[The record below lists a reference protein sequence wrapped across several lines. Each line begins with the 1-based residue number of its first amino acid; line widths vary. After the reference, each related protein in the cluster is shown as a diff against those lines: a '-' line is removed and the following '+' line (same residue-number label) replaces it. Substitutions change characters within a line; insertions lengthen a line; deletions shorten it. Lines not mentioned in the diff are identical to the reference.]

1 MSNQLLA
8 LKPDL
13 EGLRRNLLR
22 EATPSRVFFFEH
34 GIAANVKDALAQ
46 RCGVP
51 LPGQDSPRAVWD
63 FELALQRRLGFE
75 VFRVWLP
82 GAEYKVAGSLGIAWG
97 EEHAGPIQ
105 TWDDVQRYDW
115 PDPSAV
121 DFSQMEYYEAN
132 LPEDM
137 GVFHCVKL
145 WEVVRELLGL
155 ESFCLKMF
163 EQPELVA
170 EVIGRVGR
178 FHVALVEALCDF
190 RATFAVYAADDFG
203 YKTGTM
209 MAPQYI
215 IENFLPWHQRMAEIA
230 HRKGKLYFLHSCG
243 KVDSLMDHLIDVVAI
258 DAKHSFEETVVP
270 VTEAKRRWGGR
281 VALLGGLDIDFV
293 ARRDPVQIRQLVRK
307 TLEVCQPGGGYCL
320 GLGNWVTDY
329 IPPENYLAVLD
340 EGRRFRLE

>member
-132 LPEDM
+132 LPED
-137 GVFHCVKL
+137 
-145 WEVVRELLGL
+145 
-155 ESFCLKMF
+155 
-163 EQPELVA
+163 
-170 EVIGRVGR
+170 
-178 FHVALVEALCDF
+178 
-190 RATFAVYAADDFG
+190 
-203 YKTGTM
+203 